1 MEKYRAIKIFVDF
14 LSDHIHSFIVTY
26 FYTRN
31 KFEKRKRWK
40 KTKNSILG
48 ESDDEDASIVLEFI
62 FSKQMKINAHLYE
75 VVENFTDYSN
85 I

>member
-1 MEKYRAIKIFVDF
+1 
-14 LSDHIHSFIVTY
+14 
-26 FYTRN
+26 
-31 KFEKRKRWK
+31 
-40 KTKNSILG
+40 LG